1 MGSIMRLFSFREM
14 ICMSEV
20 ESLNP
25 KIIFQAQ
32 ASAAGAIMSY

>member
-1 MGSIMRLFSFREM
+1 MCSIMRLFHFREV
-14 ICMSEV
+14 IRMSEV

-32 ASAAGAIMSY
+32 ASAEER

>member
-1 MGSIMRLFSFREM
+1 M
-14 ICMSEV
+14 IRMSEV

-32 ASAAGAIMSY
+32 ASAEER